1 MNGTQFWRAAYP
13 VSMHPWL
20 EELNQG
26 VSVPTMLITGLFP
39 GHLLEGR
46 EVPGIAVEEG
56 SFVCSVSF
64 GLNER
69 IDERL

>member
-1 MNGTQFWRAAYP
+1 MAGGTQ
-13 VSMHPWL
+13 S
-20 EELNQG
+20 G
-26 VSVPTMLITGLFP
+26 SVRTDDAITGLFP
-39 GHLLEGR
+39 GHLLEGRR